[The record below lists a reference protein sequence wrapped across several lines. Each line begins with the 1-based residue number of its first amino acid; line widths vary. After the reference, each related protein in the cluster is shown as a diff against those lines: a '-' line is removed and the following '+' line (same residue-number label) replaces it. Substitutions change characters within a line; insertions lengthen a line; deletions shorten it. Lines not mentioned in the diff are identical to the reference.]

1 MASGG
6 SARRTNRSILVI
18 GVVLLLVAG
27 AAAVVGDR
35 DGTGSSASTTTTT
48 QPERPQVDGSG
59 TRPAETARSWF
70 DHGTA
75 REQFDY
81 AMEKLSCA
89 EMSQYLTLD
98 LCAVA
103 TATTGSFMLVGTE
116 SFWDPTETDS
126 DGTAWVPFDLT
137 AFTMRREGGSRAMSV
152 LDGYTEKAYT
162 RLAVRLDLYR
172 AEVDGDEVLVLVK
185 RMADGAGDPY
195 DYMESVQ
202 VLAASPTGA
211 PTLVAS
217 YEGADVEVA
226 GTGEALVV
234 TSRRYG
240 PPGADGSESRWF
252 TSITLAPSNRDVF
265 SWDETVTSGP
275 IEGPRDSGVILVDS
289 YTFPVGRGQA
299 GDANSNT

>member
-1 MASGG
+1 MARGG
-6 SARRTNRSILVI
+6 PARSTNRSIVLI
-18 GVVLLLVAG
+18 GLVLLLVAA
-27 AAAVVGDR
+27 AAAVFGDR
-35 DGTGSSASTTTTT
+35 SDEGTPTTTTT
-48 QPERPQVDGSG
+48 TVPERPQVDGTG

-81 AMEKLSCA
+81 SMDKLSCA
-89 EMSQYLTLD
+89 EMARYLTLD

-103 TATTGSFMLVGTE
+103 TADSGSFMLVGTE
-116 SFWDPTETDS
+116 SFWEPTDTDA
-126 DGTAWVPFDLT
+126 DGTAWIPFDLT

-162 RLAVRLDLYR
+162 RLKVQLDLYR

-195 DYMESVQ
+195 DYLESVQ

-217 YEGADVEVA
+217 YEGADVEVSS
-226 GTGEALVV
+226 TGDALVI

-240 PPGADGSESRWF
+240 PPGEDGSETRWF
-252 TSITLAPSNRDVF
+252 TIVSLTPGDGEMF
-265 SWDETVTSGP
+265 SWNETLSSGT
-275 IEGPRDSGVILVDS
+275 IDGPRDTGTTLVDS
-289 YTFPVGRGQA
+289 YTFPVGRAQA
-299 GDANSNT
+299 DDSDSNA